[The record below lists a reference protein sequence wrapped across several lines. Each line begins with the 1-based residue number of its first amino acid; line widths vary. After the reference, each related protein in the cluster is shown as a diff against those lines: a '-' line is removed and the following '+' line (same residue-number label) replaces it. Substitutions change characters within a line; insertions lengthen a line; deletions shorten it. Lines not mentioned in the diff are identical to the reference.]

1 MSSIGASK
9 LLIMTS
15 WLFDACLFGASGL
28 AARMARL
35 IIVHDRL
42 VNKVCTID
50 ELTLTSTAVLLVQK
64 RDTVV
69 HLNCSLWRRR
79 HSTILLLQHH
89 SLHWLCLFYIHSVHL
104 AFTRGRRFWIHIVRV
119 FWALLLAQ
127 IQILIYCVWTCRLKV
142 LLVQQEFTVLVNF
155 IRKGRHLTS
164 FS

>member
-1 MSSIGASK
+1 MLNNRDCACFCTLVPSLGMMSSIGAGK

-28 AARMARL
+28 AARMTRL

-69 HLNCSLWRRR
+69 HLNCSL
-79 HSTILLLQHH
+79 
-89 SLHWLCLFYIHSVHL
+89 
-104 AFTRGRRFWIHIVRV
+104 
-119 FWALLLAQ
+119 
-127 IQILIYCVWTCRLKV
+127 
-142 LLVQQEFTVLVNF
+142 
-155 IRKGRHLTS
+155 
-164 FS
+164 